1 MGGVEELWVIMFVL
15 KAIFS
20 IVGILVMLLG
30 VVIAPLPGPMGLP
43 VVLLGLIITLR
54 FSPLAKR
61 LFVRLVKRY
70 PKVFGPLRRA
80 LRRRAKVLA
89 IMWHQMLRTERFFTR
104 LIGWGRLRLL
114 SSFRKLFRR
123 RRARPAA
130 ALKLLSKV

>member
-1 MGGVEELWVIMFVL
+1 MMFVV
-15 KAIFS
+15 KALFTTL
-20 IVGILVMLLG
+20 GILLMLTG
-30 VVIAPLPGPMGLP
+30 VIIAPLPGPMGLP

-61 LFVRLVKRY
+61 LFVRLVKRH

-89 IMWHQMLRTERFFTR
+89 IMWHQMLRTERFFTG
-104 LIGWGRLRLL
+104 LVGAGRLRLL
-114 SSFRKLFRR
+114 RSFRRLFRR